1 MNWNDNPVV
10 KRWVIIGLVFV
21 LAILA
26 VTCIANNDANAATTA
41 ATDTGTVLAPVQG
54 QPIPSADGKTTR
66 KCWAWYPV
74 FNTEKHDP
82 LPPHALKYAY
92 GEDVVACTNAAGT
105 KWVAVPTYDPYHY
118 LGYWQYDG
126 VNKNK
131 GSLGYGTL
139 RLSTTWHFSIK
150 GLVPRSPQVKCDFQA
165 SNHTAY
171 CTEYS

>member
-10 KRWVIIGLVFV
+10 KRLVVIGLIFV
-21 LAILA
+21 LVILA
-26 VTCIANNDANAATTA
+26 VYCTTNNANAATVT
-41 ATDTGTVLAPVQG
+41 ATDTLEATYTPVQG
-54 QPIPSADGKTTR
+54 NAIPSADGKTTR

-74 FNTEKHDP
+74 FNTERHDP

-92 GEDVVACTNAAGT
+92 GEDVVACTNAAET

-126 VNKNK
+126 VTKNK
-131 GSLGYGTL
+131 GALGYGTI
-139 RLSTTWHFSIK
+139 RLSTTWTFSIK
-150 GLVPRSPQVKCDFQA
+150 GLVPRSPLVKCDFRA